1 MKAAKLPVPTE
12 HEEQKILVKWFSL
25 QYPKIGNRLVAVP
38 NGGQRNVI
46 VASKLKAEGVRAG
59 FPDLMLLMPR
69 GEFMGLMIE
78 MKRVKGG
85 TLQVEQAEWLD
96 WLNKQGYMAV
106 ICKGAQAAQDTIKSY
121 LGGAK

>member
-1 MKAAKLPVPTE
+1 MVAIKVPTE
-12 HEEQKILVKWFSL
+12 HEEQKSLIRWFSL

-85 TLQVEQAEWLD
+85 SLQVEQAEWLD

-121 LGGAK
+121 LGSAK

>member
-1 MKAAKLPVPTE
+1 MVAIKVPTE
-12 HEEQKILVKWFSL
+12 HEEQKSLIRWFSL

-85 TLQVEQAEWLD
+85 SLQAEQAEWLD

-121 LGGAK
+121 LRADR

>member
-1 MKAAKLPVPTE
+1 MKAAKLAVPTE
-12 HEEQKILVKWFSL
+12 HEEQKALVRWFSL
-25 QYPKIGNRLVAVP
+25 QYPKIGNRLVAIP

-69 GEFMGLMIE
+69 GSFMGLMIE
-78 MKRVKGG
+78 MKRVRGG

-96 WLNKQGYMAV
+96 WLTTQGYMAV

-121 LGGAK
+121 LGGAQ

>member
-1 MKAAKLPVPTE
+1 MKTARLAVPTE
-12 HEEQKILVKWFSL
+12 HEEQKSLIKWFSL
-25 QYPKIGNRLVAVP
+25 QYPKFGNRLVAVP

-85 TLQVEQAEWLD
+85 SLQVEQAEWLD

-121 LGGAK
+121 LGGAQ

>member
-1 MKAAKLPVPTE
+1 VKAAKLAVPTE
-12 HEEQKILVKWFSL
+12 HEEQKSLVKWFSL

-85 TLQVEQAEWLD
+85 SLQAEQAEWLD

-121 LGGAK
+121 LGGAQ